1 MSVIHAPLLALAA
14 LAFASV
20 ANAEA
25 VATMAPVGVSQGVSS
40 STVLTQ
46 AIDESELANLNGGAE
61 DTQIAITDQTLT
73 AINGGNTVN
82 AGGDINNGPVSL
94 SANAFSGFAGIGNF
108 VINTGNNNNLQG
120 TLSVTIV
127 MAPGL

>member
-1 MSVIHAPLLALAA
+1 MSVLHAPLLALAA
-14 LAFASV
+14 LAFASA

-25 VATMAPVGVSQGVSS
+25 VATTAPVGVSQGVSS
-40 STVLTQ
+40 STVLAQ
-46 AIDESELANLNGGAE
+46 AIDESELADLNGGAE